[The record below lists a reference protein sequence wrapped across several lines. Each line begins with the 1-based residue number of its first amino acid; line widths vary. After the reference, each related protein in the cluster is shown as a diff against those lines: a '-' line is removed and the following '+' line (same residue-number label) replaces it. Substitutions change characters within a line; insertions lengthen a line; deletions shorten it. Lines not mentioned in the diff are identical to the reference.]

1 MIPVPGG
8 RLIAL
13 FGIPLIFYGAS
24 FWWAPLLPLANC
36 CNMLL
41 LVLAGWDLLI
51 TVPNL
56 RYALKVE
63 KPPLFSIGRNN
74 PLRVKLTNLSRMNQV
89 LRVRLGLPNWVVDH
103 TPTDLLTINGLTE
116 KLLTLTLRP
125 TRRGSFRVDYAY
137 LRVASRYKWF
147 VCDQKYRIDLTIEV
161 YPDIK
166 LLNHYLK
173 LTKNNRDYKLGINRT
188 RWMGTGTELESLRD
202 YQKDDD
208 SKTIDWKASTRLNRP
223 ISKVFQMESNNQVM
237 IAVDCGRLMTAEQHG
252 LSTLDHAVNSVL
264 ILAHIAFNAGDTVGI
279 VAFSDHIR
287 GALTQLKGRDSIKKI
302 THFLTRLQPELV
314 ESNYELVFD
323 YLEQSQKKRS
333 LCIILTD
340 MIDDINYELFKT
352 RIAGLSRKHLV
363 LLILLQD
370 SLLAAHAKRVDY
382 HPDDL
387 YAITASREMMLHRNQ
402 AIAKL
407 KHYKVNVLDVLPQEL
422 TGPLV
427 NKYLELKTKNRL

>member
-1 MIPVPGG
+1 MIPIPSG

-13 FGIPLIFYGAS
+13 FGIPLVCYGAS
-24 FWWAPLLPLANC
+24 FWWAFLLPPANF

-41 LVLAGWDLLI
+41 LVMAGWDLLV
-51 TVPNL
+51 TGSNL
-56 RYALKVE
+56 RYAIKVE

-74 PLRVKLTNLSRMNQV
+74 HLTVKLTNLTRVSHV
-89 LRVRLGLPNWVVDH
+89 LRVRLGLPSWVVDH
-103 TPTDLLTINGLTE
+103 TPADLLTVNGLTE
-116 KLLTLTLRP
+116 KKLTFTLRP
-125 TRRGSFRVDYAY
+125 TRRGSFRVNYAY
-137 LRVASRYKWF
+137 LRATSRYKWF
-147 VCDQKYRIDLTIEV
+147 FCDQKYRIDLTIEV
-161 YPDIK
+161 CPDIK

-223 ISKVFQMESNNQVM
+223 ISKVFQMESNSQVI

-252 LSTLDHAVNSVL
+252 LNTLDHAVNSLL
-264 ILAHIAFNAGDTVGI
+264 ILTHIALNAGDTVGV
-279 VAFSDHIR
+279 VAFSDHIS
-287 GALTQLKGRDSIKKI
+287 GELTQLKGRDSIKKI
-302 THFLTRLQPELV
+302 TRFITRLQPELV
-314 ESNYELVFD
+314 ESNYGLIFD

-352 RIAGLSRKHLV
+352 RIARLSRKHLV
-363 LLILLQD
+363 LLFLMQD
-370 SLLAAHAKRVDY
+370 SLLAAHANRVA
-382 HPDDL
+382 HQPDDL
-387 YAITASREMMLHRNQ
+387 YAIAASREMLLQRNK
-402 AIAKL
+402 AITRL